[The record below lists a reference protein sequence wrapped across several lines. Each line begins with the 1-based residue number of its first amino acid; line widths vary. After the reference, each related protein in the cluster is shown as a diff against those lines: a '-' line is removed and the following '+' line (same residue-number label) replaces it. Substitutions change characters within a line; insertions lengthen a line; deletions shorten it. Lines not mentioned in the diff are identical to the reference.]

1 MFSRGNQPERFR
13 PLDQAKVKPPFYPIV
28 KDPELLSFC
37 TRKRVYLHKYGLEV
51 MSRIYR
57 SAEYII
63 TYNGVQYKTDLVV
76 GMLRFFE
83 PILYVDFVDFNLT
96 IDLSYDETV
105 GYTIIV
111 WTGKMK
117 EKAAFPNLSILP
129 SIGMSQ
135 TNEKGDIAY
144 VSKVINDHQ
153 QAHDELERIV
163 NSLRSSHIRGEQ

>member
-1 MFSRGNQPERFR
+1 
-13 PLDQAKVKPPFYPIV
+13 
-28 KDPELLSFC
+28 
-37 TRKRVYLHKYGLEV
+37 

-63 TYNGVQYKTDLVV
+63 TYNGVQYKTDLGV

-83 PILYVDFVDFNLT
+83 PILYVDFVDYNLT
-96 IDLSYDETV
+96 IDLSYDEKV

-144 VSKVINDHQ
+144 VSKDINDHQ